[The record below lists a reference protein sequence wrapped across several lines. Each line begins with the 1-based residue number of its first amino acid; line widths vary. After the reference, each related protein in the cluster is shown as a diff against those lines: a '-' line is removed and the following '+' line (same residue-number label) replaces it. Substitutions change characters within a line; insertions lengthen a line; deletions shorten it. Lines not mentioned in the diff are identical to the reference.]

1 MEPLRKNWASFKSL
15 FKRQPIQEIREY
27 FGESIALYFAWLH
40 MYIIWL
46 LFPGVIGLILAIVIW
61 AVGDRDDTGDGL
73 GASEICILIFT
84 LMIAMSSTLFDQI
97 WVRWE
102 KKWAWEWGMFNVRV
116 KENQRPEFEGELQK
130 DPVSGKIKL
139 IEQSTVGR
147 KRKTRCVSY
156 AIIAFFIAL
165 VIAIVLSIFLYRA
178 TMKGD
183 VWGARFCA
191 FLNAMQIK
199 IMNFIYKYVARKLTD
214 WENHEVDTT
223 YNANLASKLFLFQ
236 FVNSYNSL
244 FYIAFLKSSLE
255 GC

>member
-1 MEPLRKNWASFKSL
+1 
-15 FKRQPIQEIREY
+15 
-27 FGESIALYFAWLH
+27 

-46 LFPGVIGLILAIVIW
+46 LFPGIIGAILAIIIW
-61 AVGDRDDTGDGL
+61 ATGDRDGTSESMQ
-73 GASEICILIFT
+73 ASEVCILIFT

-97 WVRWE
+97 WIRWE

-139 IEQSTVGR
+139 IDQTTSGSR
-147 KRKTRCVSY
+147 RKTKCASY
-156 AIIAFFIAL
+156 VIVCFFIAL
-165 VIAIVLSIFLYRA
+165 VVAIVLSIFLYRA
-178 TMKGD
+178 TLHGD

-191 FLNAMQIK
+191 FLNAVQIK
-199 IMNFIYKYVARKLTD
+199 IMNFIYKYVAKKLTD
-214 WENHEVDTT
+214 WENHEVDTS
-223 YNANLASKLFLFQ
+223 YNSSLASKLFLFQ

-244 FYIAFLKSSLE
+244 FYIAFLKNYTE